1 MAFNKKLRIGQIDLT
16 DLSSSEIAS
25 AADIANVESNVTS
38 FESTALANVDSIQDS
53 VDSASTN
60 IDTVQSNLTTFEGT
74 IDTVQD
80 NVTSETTIVDA
91 YGTYANSTFATQT
104 YVDNAVSGLVSS
116 SPTALDTLN
125 EIAAAMGDDADIDGT
140 LRGKID
146 TVQDNVTTVI
156 SSLDTVQG
164 NLDAFAATT
173 NTSLT
178 SGANTSIT
186 ANGEALSNTTIFL
199 AAGAGVSLSVN
210 STSKTVSVDSSVS
223 NITSQVLS
231 VDGTAN
237 SFTLPK
243 SASNTSMMVVFY
255 NGLALRPSEYGV
267 SSTTLTINNTDP
279 LISDSELEV
288 RYFDFFDFPGS
299 TTSSGGFSFQGST
312 YAYAYGGRTPSFV
325 DTVDQVSLT
334 SDADSTDI
342 GESGTSGDFLN
353 GGASSE
359 THGYI
364 VADTTTAVK
373 KFAFTA
379 ATTSISVG
387 SLTDSDASEGGSASS
402 GDAVYYFGAHNSGA
416 TYNKLNKIPTASDTD
431 ATAQTQGAPA
441 PSYHAAGNS
450 SDSHGYSSGGYN
462 PYHNTTMKFPFSS
475 DTGFASVGTFST
487 ARAWMHGSSSTTHG
501 YILGGLHTPPDTQ
514 FNSIEKFTFSS
525 DSNATD
531 VGELTANR
539 LSGGGSQSSTSG
551 YSISGKSLGSYQ
563 NTIQKF
569 PFASDTSASNIA
581 NLSQA
586 RSESAVTQY

>member
-125 EIAAAMGDDADIDGT
+125 EIAEAMGDDADIDGT

-164 NLDAFAATT
+164 NLDSFAATT

-237 SFTLPK
+237 TFTLPK
-243 SASNTSMMVVFY
+243 SVANTSMMVVFY

-288 RYFDFFDFPGS
+288 RYFDFFDFPGT
-299 TTSSGGFSFQGST
+299 TTSSGGAYSFQGT
-312 YAYAYGGRTPSFV
+312 SFGYNMSGEGPTSGNV
-325 DTVDQVSLT
+325 IDKHSFT
-334 SDADSTDI
+334 SDGSSTDVGDLTQTRWQI
-342 GESGTSGDFLN
+342 GGQTS
-353 GGASSE
+353 S
-359 THGYI
+359 THGY
-364 VADTTTAVK
+364 A
-373 KFAFTA
+373 
-379 ATTSISVG
+379 SGGIS
-387 SLTDSDASEGGSASS
+387 
-402 GDAVYYFGAHNSGA
+402 
-416 TYNKLNKIPTASDTD
+416 PTAQDTID
-431 ATAQTQGAPA
+431 
-441 PSYHAAGNS
+441 
-450 SDSHGYSSGGYN
+450 
-462 PYHNTTMKFPFSS
+462 KFPFSS
-475 DTGFASVGTFST
+475 DVNASDVGELSKSGG
-487 ARAWMHGSSSTTHG
+487 WCGQSSSTHG
-501 YILGGLHTPPDTQ
+501 YHTTNGASDTIL
-514 FNSIEKFTFSS
+514 KFTFSS
-525 DSNATD
+525 DSGGTSIGSLSQNRLSTRGQNSDTHGYTTGGNFPSNGNLNTIDKFPFASDTDASDVGELTTAGYKGGGTGQSSDTHGYSTDGRNPSVSPTSDVIEKFPFASDTSATD
-531 VGELTANR
+531 VGELSRATAY
-539 LSGGGSQSSTSG
+539 SIGTSSTTSG
-551 YSISGKSLGSYQ
+551 YASGGDGAQ
-563 NTIQKF
+563 TTIEKF
-569 PFASDTSASNIA
+569 PFASDTSASNIGNRTVGYGNGA
-581 NLSQA
+581 GA
-586 RSESAVTQY
+586 QY